1 MMTDTKGFK
10 MKRLAFT
17 MLELVFVIVVL
28 GILATLAM
36 PRLDRDIR
44 QEAADNIL
52 SSIRY
57 TQHLALTDNKH
68 KFDSH
73 DWQKALWQIRFPTS
87 GSGSYTIATNM
98 DYNTNLDEDEAAID
112 PTNGKLMHSSAT
124 NASPNID
131 LTKKYGINSIEFNG
145 CKGQSA
151 STAKHIAFD
160 NLGRPHRGV
169 TQGAT
174 QNYATYINNG
184 NCQITFDSPAFDSN
198 FTIEIKQET
207 GYAHIVNQDKS

>member
-1 MMTDTKGFK
+1 MMIYIKGFK
-10 MKRLAFT
+10 MRRMAFT
-17 MLELVFVIVVL
+17 MIELVFVIVVL
-28 GILATLAM
+28 GILAALAM

-44 QEAADNIL
+44 QEAADNVL
-52 SSIRY
+52 SAIRY

-68 KFDSH
+68 KFNIH

-87 GSGSYTIATNM
+87 GSGSYTIGTNM
-98 DYNTNLDEDEAAID
+98 DYVNNIDINEAAID
-112 PTNGKLMHSSAT
+112 PANGKIMHSTAA

-131 LTKKYGINSIEFNG
+131 ITKKYGINSIIFNG

-151 STAKHIAFD
+151 SSAKHIAFD

-174 QNYATYINNG
+174 NTYATYVNNG
-184 NCQITFDSPAFDSN
+184 NCQITFNSPAFNSS

-207 GYAHIVNQDKS
+207 GYAFIVGV